1 VVFGLFSATD
11 SDMSSTLRLSIITV
25 MLLATAALGLIAYN
39 MNLPKPVVQVTENTP
54 APPPA
59 PVTIG
64 YFVAAHPLPA
74 GTLAREED
82 FTVRSVSPD
91 SVPSGAIIDTPEV
104 RIGLRGSLVRTFL
117 DTGSLVTSQ
126 NVLRPRDRGFL
137 ASVLAPGTRA
147 VSIKLDAESGV
158 SGLIWPGDYVD
169 IVLTHSATPTVNANK
184 PRSDGDTSASP
195 PSPPGVSETV
205 LRNVRI
211 IAIDQEIMQGVPAN
225 NATAGKEGKEHTVS
239 LQLAPEQVEKITV
252 AQHLGKLSLAARAV
266 EQQETVGSGPVF
278 SSDVSPKTDPQRRF
292 IKVYNSRG
300 LNNYTLYRCGSS
312 ACDKVGEENSQ
323 RTAAQSNTTQSH

>member
-1 VVFGLFSATD
+1 
-11 SDMSSTLRLSIITV
+11 MSSTLRLSIIMV
-25 MLLATAALGLIAYN
+25 LLLATAALGLIAYN
-39 MNLPKPVVQVTENTP
+39 NLMPKPVVQVTENTP
-54 APPPA
+54 APPPEPPPA
-59 PVTIG
+59 PVTVG

-91 SVPSGAIIDTPEV
+91 HVPSGAIIDTPEV

-147 VSIKLDAESGV
+147 ISIKVDTESGV

-169 IVLTHSATPTVNANK
+169 IVVTHSATPTVKEN
-184 PRSDGDTSASP
+184 T
-195 PSPPGVSETV
+195 PGLSETV
-205 LRNVRI
+205 LRNIRI
-211 IAIDQEIMQGVPAN
+211 IAIDQEIMQGVPVT
-225 NATAGKEGKEHTVS
+225 NATAGKETRTVS

-266 EQQETVGSGPVF
+266 EQPETVGSGPM
-278 SSDVSPKTDPQRRF
+278 SSGDVSPNTGPQRGY

-300 LNNYTLYRCGSS
+300 LNSYTLYRCGSS
-312 ACDKVGEENSQ
+312 GCDKVGEETSKSS
-323 RTAAQSNTTQSH
+323 SNTTERR

>member
-1 VVFGLFSATD
+1 
-11 SDMSSTLRLSIITV
+11 MSFTLRLSIIAV
-25 MLLATAALGLIAYN
+25 LLLATAALGLIGYN
-39 MNLPKPVVQVTENTP
+39 NLMPKPVVQVTESTP

-64 YFVAAHPLPA
+64 YFVAARPLPA

-91 SVPSGAIIDTPEV
+91 RVPSGAIIDTPEV

-147 VSIKLDAESGV
+147 ISIKVDAQSGV

-169 IVLTHSATPTVNANK
+169 VVLTQVIDKTDLAHGTL
-184 PRSDGDTSASP
+184 
-195 PSPPGVSETV
+195 SETV
-205 LRNVRI
+205 LKNVRI
-211 IAIDQEIMQGVPAN
+211 IAIDQEIVEGAGD
-225 NATAGKEGKEHTVS
+225 ADKAAAGKETHTVS
-239 LQLAPEQVEKITV
+239 LELAPEQVAKITV
-252 AQHLGKLSLAARAV
+252 AEHLGKL
-266 EQQETVGSGPVF
+266 
-278 SSDVSPKTDPQRRF
+278 
-292 IKVYNSRG
+292 
-300 LNNYTLYRCGSS
+300 
-312 ACDKVGEENSQ
+312 
-323 RTAAQSNTTQSH
+323 

>member
-1 VVFGLFSATD
+1 
-11 SDMSSTLRLSIITV
+11 MS
-25 MLLATAALGLIAYN
+25 
-39 MNLPKPVVQVTENTP
+39 LPKPVVQITENTPAPPP

-64 YFVAAHPLPA
+64 YFVAARPLPA

-82 FTVRSVSPD
+82 FTLRSASPD

-126 NVLRPRDRGFL
+126 NLLRPRDRGFL

-147 VSIKLDAESGV
+147 ISIKVDTESGV

-169 IVLTHSATPTVNANK
+169 IVLTHSATPTVKANK
-184 PRSDGDTSASP
+184 PSSDTTPPP

-205 LRNVRI
+205 LRNVRV

-225 NATAGKEGKEHTVS
+225 NATAGKVTHTVS

-266 EQQETVGSGPVF
+266 EQPETVGSGPRF
-278 SSDVSPKTDPQRRF
+278 SGDVSPKTDPQRGY

-300 LNNYTLYRCGSS
+300 LNSYTLYRCGSS
-312 ACDKVGEENSQ
+312 GCDKVGEENSKGENSKS
-323 RTAAQSNTTQSH
+323 ANSK